1 MTLRKRNY
9 FLVFLLSILFISVV
23 LADFQHTEKTC
34 KPDPNCPAC
43 GFQNSSL
50 TVAAILFFHLPGLR
64 FLAFI
69 EPGWVPAE
77 IDSALVLRSSRAPP
91 QA

>member
-1 MTLRKRNY
+1 MTLRQRKY
-9 FLVFLLSILFISVV
+9 FLALLLAMLFVSVV

-34 KPDPNCPAC
+34 KPDPTCPAC

-50 TVAAILFFHLPGLR
+50 TVSTILFFELPGLR

-69 EPGWVPAE
+69 ETGRIPAK
-77 IDSALVLRSSRAPP
+77 IDSAFVLRSSRAPP
-91 QA
+91 QI